1 MGSRAFR
8 RPEVSGEREEG
19 IVQSD
24 ATYFLKTE
32 RLGFRPWSL
41 DDLPL
46 ALLLWGDLKVTRLI
60 GGPFYEE
67 QVRQRLAKEIA
78 SLRTSSVQYWPVFRL
93 ADGDFAG
100 CCGLRAYRSEEK
112 IFELGFH
119 FRPAYWG
126 QGLAVE
132 SAGAV
137 INLAR
142 ESIRAARLFAG
153 HHPENLATRKVLEK
167 LGFHFT
173 HEELY
178 PPTGKMHLCY
188 LLEFPK

>member
-1 MGSRAFR
+1 MR
-8 RPEVSGEREEG
+8 RPQIFDKRQEG
-19 IVQSD
+19 IVRSE

-46 ALLLWGDLKVTRLI
+46 ALVLWGDLNVTRLI

-67 QVRQRLAKEIA
+67 QVRQRLTKEIA
-78 SLRTSSVQYWPVFRL
+78 SLQTSGVQYWPIFLL
-93 ADGDFAG
+93 ADSDFAG

-119 FRPAYWG
+119 FRPTYWG

-132 SAGAV
+132 SARAV

-142 ESIRAARLFAG
+142 ESVRAEGLFAG
-153 HHPENLATRKVLEK
+153 HHPENLASRKVLEK
-167 LGFHFT
+167 LGFRFT

-178 PPTGKMHLCY
+178 PATGKMHLCY